1 MPLHKYLA
9 LINRRFVFC
18 ILLVKRARTRDDGE
32 SLRAI
37 HRKHPGQPTHEFNNI
52 Q

>member
-18 ILLVKRARTRDDGE
+18 ILLAKRVKARDDGE
-32 SLRAI
+32 SAQYTE
-37 HRKHPGQPTHEFNNI
+37 KQPG
-52 Q
+52 